1 MVPVCPIVILRLV
14 SYISILDFTPC
25 ILYPTLN
32 LLPVSYIQPWLY
44 SLYPISNPDSTPCIL
59 YQTLIL
65 LPVSCIQTWFY
76 SLYPISNLDFT
87 PWILY
92 PTLVYL
98 PNSYIQPWF
107 ISLIPISNLGL
118 APCILGPL
126 LGRATTSISSYKE
139 SVGKNGLS
147 PLTSHR
153 YRPGLKIIKLS
164 FISIYILCL
173 SICLFVYFS
182 VRLYPRN
189 VKTSKR
195 LNRLGPNFVW
205 DLT

>member
-1 MVPVCPIVILRLV
+1 MWYLYVQSWFCA
-14 SYISILDFTPC
+14 
-25 ILYPTLN
+25 LYPIYPSLI
-32 LLPVSYIQPWLY
+32 LLHVSYIQPWIY

-59 YQTLIL
+59 YPTLTLLPVSYIKPWFYFLSPVSKLDFIPCILYPTLIL
-65 LPVSCIQTWFY
+65 LPE
-76 SLYPISNLDFT
+76 
-87 PWILY
+87 
-92 PTLVYL
+92 
-98 PNSYIQPWF
+98 SYIQPWF